1 MDHDFIYCPRC
12 TRYAVFH
19 WVRGLGQWECE
30 DCAYKPLRE
39 EQGEMQAWTTAATS
53 PS

>member
-1 MDHDFIYCPRC
+1 MEHDFLYCPSC

-19 WVRGLGQWECE
+19 WVRRLGQWECE
-30 DCAYKPLRE
+30 DCSYQLPRE
-39 EQGEMQAWTTAATS
+39 VMAGCTTTATL

>member
-1 MDHDFIYCPRC
+1 MEHDFLYCPKC

-19 WVRGLGQWECE
+19 WVGGRSQWECE
-30 DCAYKPLRE
+30 DCAFRLPTDE
-39 EQGEMQAWTTAATS
+39 VPAWTTTATL